1 MGVRKEGIALYR
13 PLRFP
18 TQRRHPP
25 VKHDVNMLEGSPF
38 VKIILFVLP
47 LIAVNLLQALY
58 SAADMMVVGLSGVG
72 DAVGAVGATSAF
84 TNLLL
89 NLFIGFSSGANVVAA
104 RSNGAR
110 DTDSVSRTVH
120 TAITMSL
127 IFGCCGA
134 LLGAVFAKPVYVAM
148 GNSGTLLSLSLL
160 YTYIYLAGL
169 PFLALTN
176 YASALLHA
184 KGDTKTPLYV
194 LSLTGLFNVGLNLL
208 FVLALDMSVDGVAL
222 ATSISNLASAVVL
235 LLALRRTEG
244 AFHLRLRSLR
254 LDRKIFAEIIRIG
267 LPAGIQASMFSLS
280 NILIHSSVLQI
291 DRTLAPNAAYSPV
304 IKGSSVV
311 QNLETFSYA
320 FANAACSATVT
331 FVSCHDG
338 TRDYRRM
345 PRVIAA
351 LYIVMMLCC
360 ILPVAVLF
368 LLRDP
373 LLALYDVSLIEGD
386 KLAQIAYDTAITRM
400 VVIWFSFP
408 LQGLMQVASHILRGL
423 GKSISPMLVNVFAVC
438 GIRVLWVYTF
448 FRYSPD
454 FLTLYLSYPVTWALT
469 FLIMLPMSIVAL
481 RKRARAAAA
490 AIPSIEEK
498 ELCHE
503 S

>member
-25 VKHDVNMLEGSPF
+25 VKHDINMLEGSPF

-72 DAVGAVGATSAF
+72 DAVGAVGATSSF

-104 RSNGAR
+104 RSNGAK

-120 TAITMSL
+120 TAITMAL
-127 IFGCCGA
+127 IFGCGGA

-148 GNSGTLLSLSLL
+148 GNSGTLLELSLL
-160 YTYIYLAGL
+160 YTYIYLAGM

-208 FVLALDMSVDGVAL
+208 FVLALDMPVDGVAL

-244 AFHLRLRSLR
+244 AFHLRLRCLR

-311 QNLETFSYA
+311 ANLAT
-320 FANAACSATVT
+320 FANAFVSAACSATVT

-338 TRDYRRM
+338 AKDYRRM
-345 PRVIAA
+345 RRVIAA
-351 LYIVMMLCC
+351 IYVAALLC
-360 ILPVAVLF
+360 AVLPAAV
-368 LLRDP
+368 LLLFRKP
-373 LLALYDVSLIEGD
+373 LLAMYGVSAVAGD
-386 KLAQIAYDTAITRM
+386 ALSQIAYDTAMTRM
-400 VVIWFSFP
+400 WITVGGFVLISE
-408 LQGLMQVASHILRGL
+408 MNVAGGILRGL
-423 GKSISPMLVNVFAVC
+423 GYSISPMLINLVSVC
-438 GIRVLWVYTF
+438 GIRVLWVFTF
-448 FRYSPD
+448 FRMSPD
-454 FLTLYLSYPVTWALT
+454 FFTLYLSYPVTWLLT
-469 FLIMLPMSIVAL
+469 LAIMLPFGLISL

-490 AIPSIEEK
+490 ATPLNEEK
-498 ELCHE
+498 EISYE